1 MPLDAR
7 LARAT
12 SLDVARRAGLSRSTV
27 SQVLN
32 GNHERFPAE
41 TRERVEAAA
50 AELGYRPSRAG
61 RALVT
66 GVSDLIVVAVPNVT
80 FGRHL
85 QDAVDRIAAAT
96 ASRGMSV
103 VVRYAGND
111 DDATLTAVLDLRPAV
126 IVDLGVFYAPEAR
139 RILEATGT
147 RIVPDLAMIDRFA
160 EHPNH
165 LIGRIQADHLLERPG
180 RRLVVATLDDDRDD
194 YFGNERRQ
202 GVIDAARDAGL
213 PEPATISV
221 PLDRGRAGT
230 ALASVLDPGIPIGV
244 CCYNDDV
251 AIAVL
256 AAARDLGLAVPG
268 DVAVVGVDHTEIGAL
283 IDPPLT
289 SIAIDMPG
297 MIPALLSGLD
307 ILRDPLAPPPDDAT
321 RPFSEF
327 VRLVRGGSS

>member
-7 LARAT
+7 PGRAT

-103 VVRYAGND
+103 VVRYAGDD

-194 YFGNERRQ
+194 YFGHERRQ

-307 ILRDPLAPPPDDAT
+307 ILRDPLALPPDDAT

>member
-1 MPLDAR
+1 MS
-7 LARAT
+7 LAERPQRAT

-41 TRERVEAAA
+41 TRERVETAA

-103 VVRYAGND
+103 VVRYAGD
-111 DDATLTAVLDLRPAV
+111 DSDATLTAVLDLRPAL

-139 RILEATGT
+139 RVLGAAGT
-147 RIVPDLAMIDRFA
+147 VVVPDAESILAFG

-165 LIGRIQADHLLERPG
+165 FIGRLQADHLLENPE
-180 RRLVVATLDDDRDD
+180 RRLVIATLDDERDD
-194 YFGNERRQ
+194 YFGPDRRQ
-202 GVIDAARDAGL
+202 GVVDAARDAGHAA
-213 PEPATISV
+213 PMTISV
-221 PLDRGRAGT
+221 PLDRARAAAALTT
-230 ALASVLDPGIPIGV
+230 ALEPGRPIGV

-251 AIAVL
+251 AIAIL
-256 AAARDLGLAVPG
+256 AAARDLGLRVPE
-268 DVAVVGVDHTEIGAL
+268 DVAVVGVDNTQIGAL
-283 IDPPLT
+283 VTPPLT
-289 SIAIDMPG
+289 SIAIDMPA
-297 MIPALLSGLD
+297 MMPALLAGLD
-307 ILRDPLAPPPDDAT
+307 VLRDPTALPVT
-321 RPFSEF
+321 EMRPFSEF